1 MRRILSVFCCAVAFT
16 GCASTKAG
24 AGAGVPVNGTPL
36 LVERAGPDLANEPG
50 FDARAEA
57 HRFDHAADC
66 EIEARALEA
75 QNADRGWKL
84 LRACVER
91 GDFTDLRVLLDGA
104 WDRELRSRPDA
115 GEMLTRL
122 IAVRGGDIEGDVAFL
137 HDHRVPVFTL
147 ADALAEP
154 DVYAGRLLVMRVR
167 VSDFRKTGDAATV
180 QLDEYT
186 HNDSMVYA
194 PVGRGREHVR
204 KIDDTGHDGPDGE
217 AHHVTVHDRHNRVE
231 QRMASEDVATG
242 RQALG
247 KLEKPDPFLEPDKDF
262 VVLARFDGVRQR
274 SDADDDHDPRLAVV
288 TLLHYF
294 RPGALSL
301 Y

>member
-1 MRRILSVFCCAVAFT
+1 MRRNLLPVFALALF
-16 GCASTKAG
+16 GCATSTAG
-24 AGAGVPVNGTPL
+24 AGATAPATPL
-36 LVERAGPDLANEPG
+36 VIDRGGPDLASTPN

-66 EIEARALEA
+66 EIEARALKA
-75 QNADRGWKL
+75 SNAERGWKL
-84 LRACVER
+84 LRACIER

-104 WDRELRSRPDA
+104 WDAELRNRADA
-115 GEMLTRL
+115 GEMLTKL

-147 ADALAEP
+147 ADALAQPE
-154 DVYAGRLLVMRVR
+154 VYAGRLVIMRAR
-167 VSDFRKTGDAATV
+167 VSDFRKAGSAATV

-186 HNDSMVYA
+186 HNDDLVYA
-194 PVGRGREHVR
+194 RVGHGHVR
-204 KIDDTGHDGPDGE
+204 TRRVEESGHDGQMGE
-217 AHHVTVHDRHNRVE
+217 HHQVTVHEGHHRTE
-231 QRMASEDVATG
+231 QRMTSDDIATG

-247 KLEKPDPFLEPDKDF
+247 KLDKPDPFLEPNKDF

-274 SDADDDHDPRLAVV
+274 NDTDEDHDPRLAVV
-288 TLLHYF
+288 SVLHYF